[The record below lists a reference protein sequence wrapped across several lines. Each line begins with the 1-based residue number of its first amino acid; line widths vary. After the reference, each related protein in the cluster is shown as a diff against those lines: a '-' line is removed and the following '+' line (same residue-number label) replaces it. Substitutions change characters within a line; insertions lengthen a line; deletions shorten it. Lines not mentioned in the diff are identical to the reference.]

1 MGISQ
6 ERATTS
12 NRYTI
17 LGRLAGG
24 GMAEIFLARVV
35 NEAGIER
42 HVVLKRVLPAHT
54 RDPVFAQMFFD
65 EASLA
70 AQLQHPNIA
79 QVHDIGKLAGSY
91 FFTMEYVHGEDVRA
105 ILKKLHSVRRYLP
118 ENLALFV
125 AAGALAALHHAHEG
139 SASDGT
145 RLNIV
150 HRDVSPSNIMVSYE
164 GIVKLLDF
172 GVAKAAHRAVETRA
186 GTIKGKIE
194 YLSPEQCHG
203 KPIDCRSDIFSLG
216 IVLHEML
223 VGRRL
228 YKRES
233 DFETMTA
240 IVNEPVVPPSRLRP
254 ELSSSIDQVV
264 LTALAKDPRQRYA
277 TAADMLEAIETVA
290 AAEKRVLSGTAM
302 GRFMREVFGDR
313 PRPWLDLRL
322 RDDIAAQEVTITTH
336 TGQLNGAPPDEEM
349 VVEAQLEHAPALW
362 LADQSSPSG
371 SVTPLPGTV
380 QPLPAPISSA
390 LPVSPPAGTQTA
402 PATFDDPQPAPSV
415 RQRTTVIVVAAS
427 VTLALGIAILVVT
440 RGSSAPTQVDAVR
453 LASVPGSPADAEVA
467 PPVDASVAV
476 TIRDAA
482 SIGSRVDPVPTTH
495 AAIAAATRT
504 EALRSCGGNKKTLS
518 NDERTRCGIA
528 ACNARQRSAAVEYY
542 EGTSRAAQAAIE
554 RACRAHDISLAQAP
568 STPQKPP
575 PRDPCD
581 ANPLKCRE

>member
-139 SASDGT
+139 TASDGT

-150 HRDVSPSNIMVSYE
+150 HRDVSPSNVMVSYE

-172 GVAKAAHRAVETRA
+172 GVAKAAHRAVETRV

-223 VGRRL
+223 VGKRL

-240 IVNEPVVPPSRLRP
+240 IVNEPVVPPSHLRP
-254 ELSSSIDQVV
+254 ELSASVDQIV

-302 GRFMREVFGDR
+302 GRFMREVFGER

-336 TGQLNGAPPDEEM
+336 TGELTGAPPEEEI
-349 VVEAQLEHAPALW
+349 VVEAQLERAPALW

-390 LPVSPPAGTQTA
+390 FPVQPPPSA
-402 PATFDDPQPAPSV
+402 PTTLDDPQPVPSV
-415 RQRTTVIVVAAS
+415 RRRTTVILVAAS
-427 VTLALGIAILVVT
+427 ITLALGIAILVVT
-440 RGSSAPTQVDAVR
+440 RGSSAPAQEDAAQ
-453 LASVPGSPADAEVA
+453 LASVPGSPADAESV
-467 PPVDASVAV
+467 PLVDASVAV
-476 TIRDAA
+476 TIRDAV
-482 SIGSRVDPVPTTH
+482 SVDSRVDPVPRPH
-495 AAIAAATRT
+495 AAIDAATST
-504 EALRSCGGNKKTLS
+504 EALRACAAKTKTLS
-518 NDERTRCGIA
+518 ADDRTRCGIA
-528 ACNARQRSAAVEYY
+528 ACNARQRSAALDYH
-542 EGTSRAAQAAIE
+542 GGASRAAQAAIE
-554 RACRAHDISLAQAP
+554 RACRAHDISLAQPP
-568 STPQKPP
+568 STPQKPTP
-575 PRDPCD
+575 KDPCD
-581 ANPLKCRE
+581 VNPLKCRE